1 MAENNLFYNKGSA
14 FSCQRTQRPF
24 LDRPVAEL
32 STEIIGVWCWLKRNT
47 KIKSAN
53 KIHAI

>member
-32 STEIIGVWCWLKRNT
+32 STEIIGV
-47 KIKSAN
+47 
-53 KIHAI
+53 